1 MEGIGT
7 FASTIVRNQIILS
20 TRTIM
25 LTAAVGLFTTQ
36 RVPTLARALR
46 TTTARLVDAP
56 KFDLTFCAN

>member
-20 TRTIM
+20 TIM

>member
-20 TRTIM
+20 TIM

-46 TTTARLVDAP
+46 TTTVRLVDAP